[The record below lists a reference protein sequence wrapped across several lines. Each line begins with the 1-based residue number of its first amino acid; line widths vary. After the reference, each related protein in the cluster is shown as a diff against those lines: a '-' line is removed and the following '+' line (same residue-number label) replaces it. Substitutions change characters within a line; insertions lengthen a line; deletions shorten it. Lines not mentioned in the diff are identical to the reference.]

1 MSSADTSTP
10 AHRPPI
16 SDIEAQLY
24 YVGLPSRPI
33 LVARTGYDRWEMPT
47 GPGAWLPHKE
57 LRTVGIHNLNE
68 VWEERVAPA
77 IHNTLESNRV
87 EWTST
92 DVARIGYVG
101 ESAATI
107 VIWIGVKP
115 GTLSRDYGHTVALQC
130 KEILTTAGIHDVE
143 VEIRESIVTRYG
155 GPPLEKSVD
164 AYNPTAE
171 MVEPLTPTLGLFI
184 SNARTPDRHG
194 TGGFYVT
201 DEKGQLY
208 LITARHIVFLPE
220 NNATYNRTNTS
231 SPRVDILLLGP
242 SAFNQHLERIVQS
255 ILDKRMIVDYQ
266 EKRIAGSG
274 ETWPGRPY
282 AQRVLTD
289 ANEAIGTFQNY
300 YDYIVKHWSDWRN
313 RILGFVRFSPP
324 IDVDVGKPGEKGYT
338 KDYALIQIDSEKIV
352 RSDFIGNA
360 IDLGM
365 AIPQESFTR
374 LMFPN
379 SRNRHNFQYPE
390 DRLLK
395 IRGLISEEEMRCP
408 TMLDKD
414 GKPCLL
420 LMKRGFSTGLTLG
433 RGNEFV
439 SYVQNYH
446 PNVPPVTSCE
456 WAIYSYDDKS
466 GPFSEKGDSG
476 SGVVDCLG
484 RLGGL
489 LTAGSGGQTLSTD
502 ITYAT
507 PASYILKSLRAHG
520 FNVTI
525 EIPLTS

>member
-57 LRTVGIHNLNE
+57 LRTVGIHKLNE

-143 VEIRESIVTRYG
+143 VEIRESIVTRYV
-155 GPPLEKSVD
+155 GPPLEKSVHS
-164 AYNPTAE
+164 YNPMAD
-171 MVEPLTPTLGLFI
+171 MLEPMTPTLGLFI
-184 SNARTPDRHG
+184 SNARTPERQG

-201 DEKGQLY
+201 DEKCQLY
-208 LITARHIVFLPE
+208 LITARHVLFLRK
-220 NNATYNRTNTS
+220 NNTMYNRTNTS

-242 SAFNQHLERIVQS
+242 SAFEQHLETIVQS
-255 ILDKRMIVDYQ
+255 ILDKRMIVGYQ
-266 EKRIAGSG
+266 EKWIAESG
-274 ETWPGRPY
+274 ETWPGRPD
-282 AQRVLTD
+282 AQRVLTK
-289 ANEAIGTFQNY
+289 ANEAIAAFQKH
-300 YDYIVKHWSDWRN
+300 YDYLVKHWSDRRN
-313 RILGFVRFSPP
+313 RILGFVRFAPP
-324 IDVDVGKPGEKGYT
+324 IAVDVDEQGEPGYT
-338 KDYALIQIDSEKIV
+338 KDYALIQIDREKIV

-360 IDLGM
+360 IDLGTE
-365 AIPQESFTR
+365 IPPEHFTR

-379 SRNRHNFQYPE
+379 SRNRHNFQYPQ

-395 IRGLISEEEMRCP
+395 IRGLISEEEMRRP
-408 TMLDKD
+408 KMLDKD
-414 GKPCLL
+414 GYPCLL
-420 LMKRGFSTGLTLG
+420 VMKRGFSTGLTLG
-433 RGNEFV
+433 RANEFV
-439 SYVQNYH
+439 SYVQNYD
-446 PNVPPVTSCE
+446 PDAPPETSRE
-456 WAIYSYDDKS
+456 WAIYSYDRKF
-466 GPFSEKGDSG
+466 GPFSDKGDSG
-476 SGVVDCLG
+476 SGIFDCLG

-489 LTAGSGGQTLSTD
+489 LTAGSHGQTCSID

-507 PASYILKSLRAHG
+507 PASYILESLRAHG

-525 EIPLTS
+525 EIPLSA